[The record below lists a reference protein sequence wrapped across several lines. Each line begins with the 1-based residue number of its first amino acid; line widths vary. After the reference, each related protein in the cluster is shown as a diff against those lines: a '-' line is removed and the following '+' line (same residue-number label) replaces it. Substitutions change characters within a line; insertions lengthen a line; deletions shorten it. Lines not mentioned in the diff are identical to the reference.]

1 MSRLTE
7 NENTSV
13 LKGTALDIYRFML
26 KSNKPLGIRDVQR
39 ALKLSSPS
47 VAQYHMSKL
56 ERAGLLKQENG
67 NWVVNKVRLDNR
79 VKVGRFL
86 IPRQLFYAIFAV
98 AILLGGFILF
108 NGQTVISH
116 EFFYFMTAT
125 LVFVLI
131 FSYETVKVWL
141 KGKL

>member
-1 MSRLTE
+1 
-7 NENTSV
+7 
-13 LKGTALDIYRFML
+13 ML

-67 NWVVNKVRLDNR
+67 NWVINRVMLDNR

-86 IPRQLFYAIFAV
+86 VPRQFFYVLLAV
-98 AILLGGFILF
+98 AILVGGFILF
-108 NGQTVISH
+108 NGQNTLSY
-116 EFFYFMTAT
+116 EFIYFTTA
-125 LVFVLI
+125 LLLFVLI
-131 FSYETVKVWL
+131 FSYETAKVWL